1 LSLENEKSSDAF
13 NVVSY
18 FIVEPIDRGDILLTS
33 VLDLVKLLSQVL
45 IVLLEEVSALNYVS
59 VRVVLEGS
67 LCFLGVIDTGVFFL
81 VGKFVHA

>member
-1 LSLENEKSSDAF
+1 MRLENEKSSDAF
-13 NVVSY
+13 NVVGD
-18 FIVEPIDRGDILLTS
+18 FIVEPIDRGNILLTG
-33 VLDLVKLLSQVL
+33 VLDLVKLLSQVF

-67 LCFLGVIDTGVFFL
+67 LCFSGVIDTRVFFL